1 MTDLFLSLLLRRG
14 ARAGMFGFRCWP
26 LSMAILSLV
35 WEVRDATVIMAP
47 VGWLMV
53 ASLVVKLRK
62 DTTPGT
68 HSYLHSDSDWR
79 LWRHLCA
86 RCSSWRVAQVAA
98 RSHAPGIRWT
108 LLTKNNLRAPPRL
121 STICDRSRGA
131 LGLHG
136 AALSAAGPPV
146 LIYAT
151 VAGWEK
157 DRFRANLQAIFFVV
171 STISDR
177 PAVGDFFSES
187 SILLSLKLIP
197 GVLVGAMIGTKI
209 SAKIPQSLSK
219 NCLLGVGHHGALLF
233 ADATLVA
240 SDNTNST
247 QQPSAPADT
256 PNK

>member
-1 MTDLFLSLLLRRG
+1 MTDLFPIVVTALAALVQGCLGFG
-14 ARAGMFGFRCWP
+14 AGL

-62 DTTPGT
+62 DTTPRALIPIFTAIPIGVFGGI
-68 HSYLHSDSDWR
+68 YALDV
-79 LWRHLCA
+79 L
-86 RCSSWRVAQVAA
+86 
-98 RSHAPGIRWT
+98 PGVLLKSLLGLT
-108 LLTKNNLRAPPRL
+108 LLAFVGHSLRKTTSGPHRDSQRFA
-121 STICDRSRGA
+121 TAAGA
-131 LGLHG
+131 LSGFTG

-171 STISDR
+171 STISVIGLT
-177 PAVGDFFSES
+177 VGNFFSES

-197 GVLVGAMIGTKI
+197 GVLIGAMIGTKL
-209 SAKIPQSLSK
+209 SAKIPQEVFRKIVFAALATMGLYFSLMP
-219 NCLLGVGHHGALLF
+219 LW
-233 ADATLVA
+233 
-240 SDNTNST
+240 
-247 QQPSAPADT
+247 
-256 PNK
+256 

>member
-1 MTDLFLSLLLRRG
+1 MTDFFPIVVTALAALVQGCLGFG
-14 ARAGMFGFRCWP
+14 AGL

-62 DTTPGT
+62 DTTPG
-68 HSYLHSDSDWR
+68 HSFRFFSQRFR
-79 LWRHLCA
+79 LASLAASMRSMFFLAC
-86 RCSSWRVAQVAA
+86 CSSLCLDS
-98 RSHAPGIRWT
+98 RSWHSLDIPYE
-108 LLTKNNLRAPPRL
+108 NNLRAPPRL
-121 STICDRSRGA
+121 STICDRSRST

-157 DRFRANLQAIFFVV
+157 NRFRANLQAIFFVV
-171 STISDR
+171 STIS
-177 PAVGDFFSES
+177 VIGLTIGDFFSES

-197 GVLVGAMIGTKI
+197 GVLVGAMLGTKL
-209 SAKIPQSLSK
+209 SAKIPQEVFRKIVFAALATMGLYFSLMP
-219 NCLLGVGHHGALLF
+219 LW
-233 ADATLVA
+233 
-240 SDNTNST
+240 
-247 QQPSAPADT
+247 
-256 PNK
+256 